1 MTKGHLKTTS
11 KSMAEK
17 CSNGTDEDFYVL
29 ASKIGI
35 LSG

>member
-1 MTKGHLKTTS
+1 MTKGHLKMTS
-11 KSMAEK
+11 KSMAEN